1 MIGHENSFLR
11 GVLVFQKRN
20 CLGAEPR
27 TSKSDC
33 PRRNSHRSPLDQIM
47 GLWRTRNLNTLV
59 CWNCGKSIN
68 DVPLPISRH
77 SQCSHCFNELHC
89 CRLCKHYDP
98 ERSTYCFE
106 ERADTPVQK
115 ENANFCDYFTPKPNT

>member
-1 MIGHENSFLR
+1 MN
-11 GVLVFQKRN
+11 N
-20 CLGAEPR
+20 
-27 TSKSDC
+27 
-33 PRRNSHRSPLDQIM
+33 
-47 GLWRTRNLNTLV
+47 LV
-59 CWNCGKSIN
+59 CWNCGKSIS
-68 DVPLPISRH
+68 DVPIPISRH

-115 ENANFCDYFTPKPNT
+115 ENANFCDYFTPKPNVFTQGNAQKSLNSKAQLESLFGKTDAEEEPEIDEFPESKEDSTKQALDDLFK